1 VGKMRNYNHIELEKK
16 WQKYWHV
23 NKVNKIDLDASKKP
37 FYNLMMFPYPS
48 AEGLH
53 IGSVYTFTGID
64 VYGRY
69 KAMQGFDVFEPFGL
83 DGFGIHS
90 ENYALKIGENIRKVS
105 ARTEKHY
112 YEQMLSTGNM
122 IDWDR
127 KLETYD
133 PNYYKWTQWLFVQLF
148 KAGLAYRKE
157 SDVNWCPSC
166 KTVLSDEQVIDGH
179 CERCNTVVVKKSMNQ
194 WFFKITDFAQ
204 RLLKNLET
212 LDWVDDVKTGQKNW
226 IGMKSGIEI
235 DYPLVDKKGN
245 LTENML
251 TVFTTRPDTNFGASF
266 VVVSPEHPIL
276 EQIVTPDSKTEVNK
290 YVKDARSKSDLER
303 TDLAKV
309 KSGVFTG
316 SYCYSRLTK
325 KKLPIWVADFVLMNF
340 GTGAVVGV
348 PGHDK
353 KDFEFA
359 QKYGLEIIRVVS
371 NGDDTSEIKNFD
383 QVQEESGIMINSEFL
398 NGQDIMK
405 AKEMIM
411 DELEKRKEGRRTTTY
426 RLRDWCVSRQRYWGP
441 PIPMIFCDSCKNS
454 KQGYYKEEMPGWWP
468 DENLPI
474 LLPEIENQKD
484 TIPDNSGKGAL
495 ARLSSFFETKCP
507 HCGSKAKRETD
518 VSDSF
523 VDSSW
528 YFLRYPFTEY
538 GEIPFGGDFSNP
550 ESQFNSGISKK
561 EHDKTLNRMK
571 KWGPVTSYIG
581 GKEHTVLHLLYA
593 RFITMALHDMGYLDF
608 EEPFTR
614 FYGHGL
620 ITKDGA
626 KMSKS
631 KGNVINPDEYFEKY
645 GADSVRM
652 YLRFM
657 GPFDQGG
664 DWSDT
669 GMHGMY
675 RFINKL
681 YKIYQ
686 DYIESAEN
694 DGDSLNISILDKT
707 VKKVTDDLENLKF
720 NTIIAELMKLVNW
733 YTDHESELPKS
744 QKKVILE
751 TLLLMLAPFIPHLA
765 EELWEQLGN
774 KPSIHAQ
781 KWPSYNQDNLKNELM
796 TIAVQIDGKTRG
808 TIQVNSEIS
817 EEEIKEILQNEK
829 SINKYITS
837 EKPRRFLYIKNK
849 IISIVN

>member
-1 VGKMRNYNHIELEKK
+1 MRNYNHLELEEK
-16 WQKYWHV
+16 WQKYWYEK
-23 NKVNKIDLDASKKP
+23 KVNKIDLDASKKP

-64 VYGRY
+64 VYGRF
-69 KAMQGFDVFEPFGL
+69 KAMRGYDVFEPFGL

-112 YEQMLSTGNM
+112 YEQMLRTGNM

-133 PNYYKWTQWLFVQLF
+133 PDYYKWTQWLFIQLF

-179 CERCNTVVVKKSMNQ
+179 CERCNTEVVKKSMNQ
-194 WFFKITDFAQ
+194 WFFRITDYAS
-204 RLLKNLET
+204 RLLKNLDDI
-212 LDWVDDVKTGQKNW
+212 DWVDDVKTGQRNW
-226 IGMKSGIEI
+226 IGKKSGIEI
-235 DYPLVDKKGN
+235 DYPLLDENEKE
-245 LTENML
+245 TEKML
-251 TVFTTRPDTNFGASF
+251 TVFTTRPDTNFGATF

-276 EQIVTPDSKTEVNK
+276 EEIVTPENKDSVDK
-290 YVKDARSKSDLER
+290 YINNARSKSDLER
-303 TDLAKV
+303 TDLAKE

-325 KKLPIWVADFVLMNF
+325 KKLPVWVADFVLMNF

-359 QKYGLEIIRVVS
+359 QKYEMDIIRVVTRD
-371 NGDDTSEIKNFD
+371 GDDSEIKHVD

-398 NGQDIMK
+398 DGLEIMD
-405 AKEMIM
+405 AKEKIM
-411 DELEKRKEGRRTTTY
+411 DELEKRKEGRRTITY

-441 PIPMIFCDSCKNS
+441 PIPMIYCESCKNN
-454 KQGYYKEEMPGWWP
+454 QEGYYKEEMPGWWP

-474 LLPEIENQKD
+474 MLPEIENQKD
-484 TIPDNSGKGAL
+484 TIPDDSGKGAL
-495 ARLSSFFETKCP
+495 ARLSDFYETDCP
-507 HCGSKAKRETD
+507 HCGKKAKRETD

-538 GEIPFGGDFSNP
+538 SEIPFGGNFFS
-550 ESQFNSGISKK
+550 EKSQFSPKISNL
-561 EHDKTLNRMK
+561 EQDKAVKRMK

-593 RFITMALHDMGYLDF
+593 RFITMAFYDLGYLDF

-631 KGNVINPDEYFEKY
+631 KGNVINPDEYFDKY
-645 GADSVRM
+645 GADAVRM

-669 GMHGMY
+669 GMKGMF
-675 RFINKL
+675 RFIHKL
-681 YKIYQ
+681 FKIYQ
-686 DYIESAEN
+686 DYL
-694 DGDSLNISILDKT
+694 DSTDNTNEPLNIAVLDKT
-707 VKKVTDDLENLKF
+707 VMKVTEDLENLKF
-720 NTIIAELMKLVNW
+720 NTAIAEFMKLVNW
-733 YTDHESELPKS
+733 YVDHEDKLPKS
-744 QKKVILE
+744 QKKEILE
-751 TLLLMLAPFIPHLA
+751 TLLLMLSPFIPHLA
-765 EELWEQLGN
+765 EELWEQMGN
-774 KPSIHAQ
+774 KPSIHKQ
-781 KWPSYNQDNLKNELM
+781 EWPLFNQDNLKDDLV

-808 TIQVNSEIS
+808 TIQINQETK
-817 EEEIKEILQNEK
+817 ETEILEILLK
-829 SINKYITS
+829 EESFNKYITS
-837 EKPRRFLYIKNK
+837 KKPKKFIYVRNK
-849 IISIVN
+849 IVSLVN

>member
-1 VGKMRNYNHIELEKK
+1 MRNYNHIEVENK
-16 WQKYWHV
+16 WQNYWQN
-23 NKVNKIDLDASKKP
+23 NKVNKINLDASKKP

-64 VYGRY
+64 VYGRF
-69 KAMQGFDVFEPFGL
+69 KSMRGFDVFEPFGL

-90 ENYALKIGENIRKVS
+90 ENYALKIGENILKVS

-112 YEQMLSTGNM
+112 YEQMLRTGNM

-133 PNYYKWTQWLFVQLF
+133 PNYYKWTQWLFIQLF

-179 CERCNTVVVKKSMNQ
+179 CERCNTEVVKKSMNQ
-194 WFFKITDFAQ
+194 WFFRISDYAS
-204 RLLKNLET
+204 RLLKNLDDM
-212 LDWVDDVKTGQKNW
+212 DWVDDVKTGQRNW

-235 DYPLVDKKGN
+235 DYPLLDKSGKQ
-245 LTENML
+245 TENIL
-251 TVFTTRPDTNFGASF
+251 TVFTTRPDTNFGATF

-276 EQIVTPDSKTEVNK
+276 EKIVTSEKKEAVDK
-290 YVKDARSKSDLER
+290 YINYARSKSDLER
-303 TDLAKV
+303 TDLAKE
-309 KSGVFTG
+309 KTGVFTG

-359 QKYGLEIIRVVS
+359 QKYGLDIIRVVIRD
-371 NGDDTSEIKNFD
+371 GDEMEIKHID
-383 QVQEESGIMINSEFL
+383 QVQEESGIMINSDFL
-398 NGQDIMK
+398 DGLEIMV
-405 AKEMIM
+405 AKEKIM

-441 PIPMIFCDSCKNS
+441 PIPMIYCESCNNN
-454 KQGYYKEEMPGWWP
+454 QEGYYKEEMPGWWP

-474 LLPEIENQKD
+474 LLPEIEDQKE
-484 TIPDNSGKGAL
+484 TVPDDSGKGAL
-495 ARLSSFFETKCP
+495 ARLSNFYETDCP
-507 HCGSKAKRETD
+507 HCGKKAKRETD

-538 GEIPFGGDFSNP
+538 SEIPFGGNFNS
-550 ESQFNSGISKK
+550 EKSQFNPKISNL
-561 EHDKTLNRMK
+561 EQENAVQRMK

-593 RFITMALHDMGYLDF
+593 RFITMAFYDLGYLDF

-631 KGNVINPDEYFEKY
+631 KGNVINPDEYFDKY
-645 GADSVRM
+645 GADAVRM

-669 GMHGMY
+669 GMRGMHK
-675 RFINKL
+675 FIHKL

-686 DYIESAEN
+686 EYLVSEEN
-694 DGDSLNISILDKT
+694 ENEGVNISILDKT
-707 VKKVTDDLENLKF
+707 VMKITEDLENLKF
-720 NTIIAELMKLVNW
+720 NTAIAEFMKLVNW
-733 YTDHESELPKS
+733 YVDHEDKLPKS
-744 QKKVILE
+744 QKKEILE
-751 TLLLMLAPFIPHLA
+751 TLLLMLSPFIPHLA
-765 EELWEQLGN
+765 EELWEQMGN
-774 KPSIHAQ
+774 KPSIHKQ
-781 KWPSYNQDNLKNELM
+781 EWPSFNQDNLKDDLV

-808 TIQVNSEIS
+808 TIQINQETNESEIM
-817 EEEIKEILQNEK
+817 EILLKEE
-829 SINKYITS
+829 SFNKYITS
-837 EKPRRFLYIKNK
+837 KKPKKFIYVRNK
-849 IISIVN
+849 IVSLVN

>member
-1 VGKMRNYNHIELEKK
+1 MRNYNHLEVEKK
-16 WQKYWHV
+16 WQKYWHE

-64 VYGRY
+64 VFGRY
-69 KAMQGFDVFEPFGL
+69 KSMRGYDVFEPFGL

-90 ENYALKIGENIRKVS
+90 ENYAIKIGENILEVS
-105 ARTEKHY
+105 SRTQKHY
-112 YEQMLSTGNM
+112 YEQMLRTGNM

-133 PNYYKWTQWLFVQLF
+133 PNYYKWTQWLFIQLF

-166 KTVLSDEQVIDGH
+166 KTVLSDEQVIDGK
-179 CERCNTVVVKKSMNQ
+179 CERCNTEVLRRSMNQ
-194 WFFKITDFAQ
+194 WFFKITDYAP
-204 RLLKNLET
+204 RLLKNLEEI
-212 LDWVDDVKTGQKNW
+212 DWVDDVKTGQRNW
-226 IGMKSGIEI
+226 IGKKSGIEI
-235 DYPLVDKKGN
+235 DYPILDAQDN
-245 LTENML
+245 QTDRML
-251 TVFTTRPDTNFGASF
+251 TVFTTRPDTNFGATF

-276 EQIVTPDSKTEVNK
+276 REIVTEDQKADVVE
-290 YVKDARSKSDLER
+290 YIEQARGKSDLER
-303 TDLAKV
+303 TDLAKE
-309 KSGVFTG
+309 KTGVFTG

-359 QKYGLEIIRVVS
+359 KKYSLEIIRVVTQ
-371 NGDDTSEIKNFD
+371 NGETSEIAD
-383 QVQEESGIMINSEFL
+383 LEDVQEEYGKMINSDFL
-398 NGQDIMK
+398 NGLDIMD
-405 AKEMIM
+405 AKEKIM
-411 DELEKRKEGRRTTTY
+411 DVLEDRKEGRRTTTY

-441 PIPMIFCDSCKNS
+441 PIPMIYCESCKNN
-454 KQGYYKEEMPGWWP
+454 QEGYFKEEMPGWWP

-474 LLPEIENQKD
+474 LLPEIKNQKD
-484 TIPDNSGKGAL
+484 TVPDDSGKGAL
-495 ARLSSFFETKCP
+495 SRMPEFYNVACPKC
-507 HCGSKAKRETD
+507 GKEAQRETD

-538 GEIPFGGDFSNP
+538 SEIPFGGDFDNP
-550 ESQFNSGISKK
+550 KSKFTPNLTK
-561 EHDKTLNRMK
+561 LDEERTRNRMK

-593 RFITMALHDMGYLDF
+593 RFITMAFHDLGYLDF

-631 KGNVINPDEYFEKY
+631 RGNVINPDEYFDKY

-664 DWSDT
+664 DWSDA
-669 GMHGMY
+669 GMKGMFK
-675 RFINKL
+675 FIHKL

-686 DYIESAEN
+686 NYIESSDTEGN
-694 DGDSLNISILDKT
+694 PIETSILDRT
-707 VKKVTDDLENLKF
+707 VAKITQDLDNLKF
-720 NTIIAELMKLVNW
+720 NTVVAEIMKLVNW
-733 YTDHESELPKS
+733 YVEHDSQMPKT
-744 QKKVILE
+744 QKKLILE

-765 EELWEQLGN
+765 EELWQQMGN
-774 KPSIHAQ
+774 EPSIHNQ
-781 KWPSYNQDNLKNELM
+781 KWPTYDEKKLKADSIN
-796 TIAVQIDGKTRG
+796 IAVQIDGKTRG
-808 TIQVNSEIS
+808 TLEVKSDIS
-817 EEEIKEILQNEK
+817 EDEIKKILYGDAK
-829 SINKYITS
+829 FVKYLTS
-837 EKPRRFLYIKNK
+837 EKPKKMIYIKGK
-849 IISIVN
+849 IVSVVN

>member
-1 VGKMRNYNHIELEKK
+1 MRNYNHIEVEKK
-16 WQKYWHV
+16 WQKYWHD
-23 NKVNKIDLDASKKP
+23 NKVNKINLDASKKP

-204 RLLKNLET
+204 RLLENLET
-212 LDWVDDVKTGQKNW
+212 LNWVDDVKTGQKNW

-235 DYPLVDKKGN
+235 DYPLFDNKGT
-245 LTENML
+245 LTEKML

-276 EQIVTPDSKTEVNK
+276 EQIVMPESKEEVEE
-290 YVKDARSKSDLER
+290 YVKNARSKSDLER

-316 SYCYSRLTK
+316 SYCYSRLTN

-359 QKYGLEIIRVVS
+359 QKYGLEIIRVVCK
-371 NGDDTSEIKNFD
+371 GDDTSEINNID
-383 QVQEESGIMINSEFL
+383 QVQEESGIMINSDFL

-441 PIPMIFCDSCKNS
+441 PIPMVFCESCKNS

-484 TIPDNSGKGAL
+484 TIPDDSGKGAL
-495 ARLSSFFETKCP
+495 ARLSSFFETECP

-538 GEIPFGGDFSNP
+538 GEIPFGGNFSNP
-550 ESQFNSGISKK
+550 ESKFDSGISEKDQ
-561 EHDKTLNRMK
+561 EKTLNRMR

-669 GMHGMY
+669 GMHGMFK
-675 RFINKL
+675 FINKL

-686 DYIESAEN
+686 DYIESVDN
-694 DGDSLNISILDKT
+694 TSDPINISILDKT
-707 VKKVTDDLENLKF
+707 VMKVTDDLENLKF

-733 YTDHESELPKS
+733 YTDHEVLLPKS
-744 QKKVILE
+744 QKKIILE

-774 KPSIHAQ
+774 KPSIHTQ
-781 KWPSYNQDNLKNELM
+781 KWPSYDQDNLKDELV

-808 TIQVNSEIS
+808 TIQVNSNIGEDD
-817 EEEIKEILQNEK
+817 IKNILQNEK

-837 EKPRRFLYIKNK
+837 EKPRKFLYIKKK
-849 IISIVN
+849 IVSIVN

>member
-1 VGKMRNYNHIELEKK
+1 MRNYNHLELEEK
-16 WQKYWHV
+16 WQKYWHE

-64 VYGRY
+64 VYGRF
-69 KAMQGFDVFEPFGL
+69 KAMRGFDVFEPFGL

-112 YEQMLSTGNM
+112 YDQMLRTGNM

-133 PNYYKWTQWLFVQLF
+133 PNYYKWTQWLFIQLF

-179 CERCNTVVVKKSMNQ
+179 CERCNTEVVKKSMNQ
-194 WFFKITDFAQ
+194 WFFRITDYAS
-204 RLLKNLET
+204 RLLKNLDNI
-212 LDWVDDVKTGQKNW
+212 DWVDDVKTGQRNW

-235 DYPLVDKKGN
+235 DYPLLDENGEQ
-245 LTENML
+245 TEKML
-251 TVFTTRPDTNFGASF
+251 TVFTTRPDTNFGATF

-276 EQIVTPDSKTEVNK
+276 EEIVTSENK
-290 YVKDARSKSDLER
+290 DAVDKYINNARSKSDLER
-303 TDLAKV
+303 TDLAKE
-309 KSGVFTG
+309 KTGVFTG

-325 KKLPIWVADFVLMNF
+325 KQLPIWVADFVLMNF

-359 QKYGLEIIRVVS
+359 QKYELDIIRVVTKD
-371 NGDDTSEIKNFD
+371 GDELEIKHID

-398 NGQDIMK
+398 DGLEIMD
-405 AKEMIM
+405 AKEKIM

-441 PIPMIFCDSCKNS
+441 PIPMIYCESCKNN
-454 KQGYYKEEMPGWWP
+454 QEGYYKEEMPGWWP

-474 LLPEIENQKD
+474 MLPEIENQKD
-484 TIPDNSGKGAL
+484 TIPDDSGKGAL
-495 ARLSSFFETKCP
+495 ARLSDFYETDCP
-507 HCGSKAKRETD
+507 HCGKKAKRETD

-538 GEIPFGGDFSNP
+538 SEIPFGGNFFS
-550 ESQFNSGISKK
+550 EKSQFSPKISNL
-561 EHDKTLNRMK
+561 EQDKAVKRMK

-593 RFITMALHDMGYLDF
+593 RFITMAFYDLGYLDF

-631 KGNVINPDEYFEKY
+631 KGNVINPDEYFDKY
-645 GADSVRM
+645 GADAVRM

-669 GMHGMY
+669 GMKGMF
-675 RFINKL
+675 RFIHKL

-686 DYIESAEN
+686 DYL
-694 DGDSLNISILDKT
+694 DSTDNTNEPLNITVLDKT
-707 VKKVTDDLENLKF
+707 VMKVTEDLENLKF
-720 NTIIAELMKLVNW
+720 NTAIAEFMKLVNW
-733 YTDHESELPKS
+733 YVDHEDKLPKS
-744 QKKVILE
+744 QKKEILE
-751 TLLLMLAPFIPHLA
+751 TLLLMLSPFIPHLA
-765 EELWEQLGN
+765 EELWEQMGN
-774 KPSIHAQ
+774 KPSIHKQ
-781 KWPSYNQDNLKNELM
+781 EWPSFNKDNLKDDLI

-808 TIQVNSEIS
+808 TIQINPETKESEIL
-817 EEEIKEILQNEK
+817 EILLKEE
-829 SINKYITS
+829 SFNKYITS
-837 EKPRRFLYIKNK
+837 KKPKKFIYVRNK
-849 IISIVN
+849 IVSLVN

>member
-1 VGKMRNYNHIELEKK
+1 MRNYNHIEIEKK
-16 WQKYWHV
+16 WQKYWHD

-90 ENYALKIGENIRKVS
+90 ENYAIKIGENIRKVS

-112 YEQMLSTGNM
+112 YEQMLRTGNM

-133 PNYYKWTQWLFVQLF
+133 PDYYKWTQWLFVQLF

-166 KTVLSDEQVIDGH
+166 KTVLSDEQVIDGF
-179 CERCNTVVVKKSMNQ
+179 CERCNSQVIKKSMNQ
-194 WFFKITDFAQ
+194 WFFRITDFAS
-204 RLLKNLET
+204 RLLKNLDDI
-212 LDWVDDVKTGQKNW
+212 DWVDDVKTGQRNW

-235 DYPLVDKKGN
+235 DYPIIDKDEKQTKNLV
-245 LTENML
+245 
-251 TVFTTRPDTNFGASF
+251 TVFTTRPDTNFGATF

-276 EQIVTPDSKTEVNK
+276 DEIVTPENK
-290 YVKDARSKSDLER
+290 KAVDQYIEKARNKSDLER
-303 TDLAKV
+303 TDLAQEKT
-309 KSGVFTG
+309 GVFTG

-371 NGDDTSEIKNFD
+371 RDGDNSEITKID
-383 QVQEESGIMINSEFL
+383 QVQEESGKMINSEFL
-398 NGQDIMK
+398 NGLDIMN
-405 AKEMIM
+405 AKEKIM
-411 DELEKRKEGRRTTTY
+411 DELESRKEGRRTITY

-441 PIPMIFCDSCKNS
+441 PIPMIYCESCKNS
-454 KQGYYKEEMPGWWP
+454 SEGYYKEEMPGWWP

-484 TIPDNSGKGAL
+484 TIPDDSGKGAL
-495 ARLSSFFETKCP
+495 ARLSDFYETDCP
-507 HCGSKAKRETD
+507 HCGKKAMRETD

-538 GEIPFGGDFSNP
+538 SEIPFGGDFNNDN
-550 ESQFNSGISKK
+550 SQFTPKLSI
-561 EHDKTLNRMK
+561 EEQDKAVKRMK

-593 RFITMALHDMGYLDF
+593 RFITMALHDLGYIDF
-608 EEPFTR
+608 EEPFKM

-631 KGNVINPDEYFEKY
+631 KGNVINPDEYFDKY
-645 GADSVRM
+645 GADAVRM

-669 GMHGMY
+669 GMKGMF
-675 RFINKL
+675 RFIHKL

-686 DYIESAEN
+686 DYI
-694 DGDSLNISILDKT
+694 DSPDNTYDPLNISILDKT
-707 VKKVTDDLENLKF
+707 VMKVTDDLENLKF
-720 NTIIAELMKLVNW
+720 NTVIAEFMKLINW
-733 YTDHESELPKS
+733 YSEHESKLPKS
-744 QKKVILE
+744 QKKEILE
-751 TLLLMLAPFIPHLA
+751 KLLLMLAPFIPHLA
-765 EELWEQLGN
+765 EELWELMGN
-774 KPSIHAQ
+774 KPSIHTQ
-781 KWPSYNQDNLKNELM
+781 KWPSYNKDSFKDELV

-808 TIQVNSEIS
+808 TIQINQQTKES
-817 EEEIKEILQNEK
+817 EIKEILLKEGAF
-829 SINKYITS
+829 NKYITS
-837 EKPRRFLYIKNK
+837 EKPKKFIYIKNK
-849 IISIVN
+849 IVSLVN